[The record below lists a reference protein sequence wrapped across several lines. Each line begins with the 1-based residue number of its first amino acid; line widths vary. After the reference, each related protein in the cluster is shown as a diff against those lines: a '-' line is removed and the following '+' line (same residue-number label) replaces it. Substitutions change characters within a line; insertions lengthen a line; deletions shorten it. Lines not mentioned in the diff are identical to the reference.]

1 MVDTIISPP
10 LDTVL
15 RPVDETTAAERSR
28 RVGAAIATMR
38 TGTERPLTLDELAD
52 VASYSRFHFVRT
64 FRELTGTT
72 PGAFQTAIRF
82 ARASELL
89 LTSDASVTEI
99 CGDVGYSSLGT
110 FSDRFRS
117 LVGVS
122 PSGLR
127 ELPHRIAGLPSSA
140 LEDPAMAPADARQT
154 VRVLVPET
162 GPGAPS
168 VYVGLFPDAVAS
180 GFPVSGAVTRRPG
193 ILTLTGVPPGRYH
206 LLAAAFPTPIDG
218 LGHLLPG
225 DGVLVSS
232 IRRPIRVASAPT
244 PGHPPPLHHL
254 ALRPIV
260 PTDAPILTALPALV
274 LARLA

>member
-1 MVDTIISPP
+1 MVDTIIRPP
-10 LDTVL
+10 REIVL
-15 RPVDETTAAERSR
+15 RHMDETTVAEQRR
-28 RVGAAIATMR
+28 RVGAAIETMR
-38 TGTERPLTLDELAD
+38 AETERPLTLNQLAE

-64 FRELTGTT
+64 FRELTGTS

-99 CGDVGYSSLGT
+99 CGTVGYRSLGT

-127 ELPHRIAGLPSSA
+127 ELPHRIASLPSAA
-140 LEDPAMAPADARQT
+140 LEDPPMPPTDAGQT
-154 VRVLVPET
+154 VRIMVPEI
-162 GPGAPS
+162 GPGTHS

-180 GFPVSGAVTRRPG
+180 GIPVRGAMTRRPG
-193 ILTLTGVPPGRYH
+193 TITLTGVPPGRYH
-206 LLAAAFPTPIDG
+206 LLAAAFPAPIDG

-225 DGVLVSS
+225 GDVRVSS
-232 IRRPIRVASAPT
+232 SGRSLRVAADL
-244 PGHPPPLHHL
+244 PPDHRLPPHRL
-254 ALRPIV
+254 ALRPLA
-260 PTDAPILTALPALV
+260 PMDAPILTALPALV
-274 LARLA
+274 LARLT

>member
-1 MVDTIISPP
+1 MVDTIIRPS
-10 LDTVL
+10 LDIVL
-15 RPVDETTAAERSR
+15 RPADDTTVAEQSR

-38 TGTERPLTLDELAD
+38 TETERPLSLDELAE
-52 VASYSRFHFVRT
+52 VAAYSRFHFVRT

-72 PGAFQTAIRF
+72 PGAFQTALRF

-99 CGDVGYSSLGT
+99 CGEVGYSSLGT

-127 ELPHRIAGLPSSA
+127 ELPHRIAGLPSTA
-140 LEDPAMAPADARQT
+140 LDDPSMLPTDAGQT
-154 VRVLVPET
+154 VRILIPET
-162 GPGAPS
+162 GPSPHS
-168 VYVGLFPDAVAS
+168 IYVGLFPDAVAS
-180 GFPVSGAVTRRPG
+180 GVPVAGAMTQRPG
-193 ILTLTGVPPGRYH
+193 IMALAGIPPGRYH
-206 LLAAAFPTPIDG
+206 LLAAAFPAPIDG

-225 DGVLVSS
+225 DGVWVSS
-232 IRRPIRVASAPT
+232 SGRPLQVVANSP
-244 PGHPPPLHHL
+244 PGHHSPLNHL

-274 LARLA
+274 LARLT

>member
-1 MVDTIISPP
+1 MLDTIIGPP
-10 LDTVL
+10 LDIVS
-15 RPVDETTAAERSR
+15 PQVDETTAAERSR
-28 RVGAAIATMR
+28 RVGDAIATMR

-89 LTSDASVTEI
+89 LTSGASVTEI
-99 CGDVGYSSLGT
+99 CGEVGYSSLGT

-127 ELPHRIAGLPSSA
+127 ELPHRIAGLRSSA
-140 LEDPAMAPADARQT
+140 LEDPALPSIDVAQT

-162 GPGAPS
+162 GPGAHS

-180 GFPVSGAVTRRPG
+180 GVPIAGAMTRRPG
-193 ILTLTGVPPGRYH
+193 VMTLTGVPPGRYH
-206 LLAAAFPTPIDG
+206 LLAAAFPTPIHG
-218 LGHLLPG
+218 LGHLLPS
-225 DGVLVSS
+225 DGVRVSS
-232 IRRPIRVASAPT
+232 SGRAIRVAVEPT
-244 PGHPPPLHHL
+244 PGHRAPLHRL

-274 LARLA
+274 LARMT